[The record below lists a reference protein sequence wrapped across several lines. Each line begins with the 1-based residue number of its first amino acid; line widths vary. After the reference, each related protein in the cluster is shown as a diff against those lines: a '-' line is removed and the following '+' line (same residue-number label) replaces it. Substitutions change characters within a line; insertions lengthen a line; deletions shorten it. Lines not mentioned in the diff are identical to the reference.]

1 MTEFGSVQ
9 EITDKINVA
18 EGNLATLRKARAKAK
33 RNSANSTELKDKKNV
48 LAGLKQL
55 QSSNNKAFSDVSSD
69 EDRQKLVD
77 RARDLNLE
85 IATVEKEIGDFS
97 KVVEDFD
104 KQVKVLVKEIENLE
118 KQRNIVSLKSDL
130 DKSLSEASSIDDALG
145 SVEAV
150 LNQAFNYR
158 GVFEGED
165 FVNNTFA
172 QESIKRVLSEKF
184 NEKQVE
190 ALMSVAARRAVSFIS
205 AYADND
211 DVFDMTVGAYF
222 STLRAQIEI
231 VEDFAS

>member
-1 MTEFGSVQ
+1 MTEFGSLK
-9 EITDKINVA
+9 EIHNELDDARSALVKLRNDKA
-18 EGNLATLRKARAKAK
+18 AAK
-33 RNSANSTELKDKKNV
+33 RKHANSTDLQNKKNT
-48 LAGLKQL
+48 LLGLQHL
-55 QSSNNKAFSDVSSD
+55 MDTNNKSFSDVSTD
-69 EDRQKLVD
+69 EEKQKLVE
-77 RARDLNLE
+77 RARELFHEIERVKEE
-85 IATVEKEIGDFS
+85 IASFDNELK
-97 KVVEDFD
+97 DFD
-104 KQVKVLVKEIENLE
+104 KQEILLVKELHRLE
-118 KQRNIVSLKSDL
+118 KQQSIYFLETNLN
-130 DKSLSEASSIDDALG
+130 KSLSEASSIDGALG
-145 SVEAV
+145 SVEAA

-211 DVFDMTVGAYF
+211 DDFDMTVGAYF

-231 VEDFAS
+231 VEDFAN